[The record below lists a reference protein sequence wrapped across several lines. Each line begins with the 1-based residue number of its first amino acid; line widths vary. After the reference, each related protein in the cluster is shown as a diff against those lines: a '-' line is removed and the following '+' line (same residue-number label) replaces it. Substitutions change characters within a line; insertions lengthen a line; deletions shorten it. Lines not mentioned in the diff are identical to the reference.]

1 MGRIL
6 PQGTSQQQRVQ
17 QQQQGQGLCAY
28 PAEQRAYVLP
38 GNCASV
44 RDSPILLRMT
54 SRLRAR
60 TVTANG
66 LQFGVLEAG
75 SGPLALCLHG
85 FPDSAHTWR
94 YLLPALADAGFHAVA
109 PFMRGYAPT
118 GIPAD
123 GCFGLGAL
131 VADAVGLHD
140 ALGGDDRAVLI
151 GSDWGAETA
160 YGAAAFA
167 PDRWRRVVTLGVP
180 PLALD
185 TKIFADYDQLKRFF
199 YLFFLKTPFAESV
212 LAAGDMA
219 FLDRLWQDWCP
230 GYDASEDLRNVKQCL
245 RGEGNLAAAIGYYR
259 AEEPG
264 STTSARMART
274 RPRRRRWPALG
285 RSRPCTCTGTATAA
299 SVSPSSRTPS
309 VTSRPGRGWRSSR
322 TPAISCT
329 SRSRQR

>member
-1 MGRIL
+1 
-6 PQGTSQQQRVQ
+6 
-17 QQQQGQGLCAY
+17 
-28 PAEQRAYVLP
+28 
-38 GNCASV
+38 
-44 RDSPILLRMT
+44 MT
-54 SRLRAR
+54 SPLRAR
-60 TVTANG
+60 TVIANG
-66 LQFGVLEAG
+66 VPFGVVEAG

-85 FPDSAHTWR
+85 FPDSAHSWR

-131 VADAVGLHD
+131 VADAVRLHD
-140 ALGGDDRAVLI
+140 VLGGDDQAVLI

-167 PDRWRRVVTLGVP
+167 PERWRRVVTLGVP

-185 TKIFADYDQLKRFF
+185 RKIFADYDQLKRFF
-199 YLFFLKTPFAESV
+199 YLFFLKTPFAESA
-212 LAAGDMA
+212 LAADDMA

-245 RGEGNLAAAIGYYR
+245 RGEGNLTAAIAYYR

-264 STTSARMART
+264 LQHFGVDGLYAAEEAAFASAGPQPTLYLHGDRDGCIDLALVEDAERHLATGSRMEVVADAGHFLHVEK
-274 RPRRRRWPALG
+274 PAVVNDRIL
-285 RSRPCTCTGTATAA
+285 AW
-299 SVSPSSRTPS
+299 VS
-309 VTSRPGRGWRSSR
+309 
-322 TPAISCT
+322 A
-329 SRSRQR
+329 

>member
-1 MGRIL
+1 MI
-6 PQGTSQQQRVQ
+6 
-17 QQQQGQGLCAY
+17 
-28 PAEQRAYVLP
+28 
-38 GNCASV
+38 
-44 RDSPILLRMT
+44 
-54 SRLRAR
+54 SRLRAS

-66 LQFGVLEAG
+66 LTFGVVEAG

-85 FPDSAHTWR
+85 FPDSAHSWR

-131 VADAVGLHD
+131 VADAVALHD

-212 LAAGDMA
+212 LAAHDMA

-245 RGEGNLAAAIGYYR
+245 RGEDNLTAAIGYYR

-264 STTSARMART
+264 LRQSGPDGPYATEEAALAAAGPQPTLYLHGSRDGCIDLALVRGAERHLAIGSRMEVVEEAGHFMHVEK
-274 RPRRRRWPALG
+274 PAVVNDRIL
-285 RSRPCTCTGTATAA
+285 AW
-299 SVSPSSRTPS
+299 VS
-309 VTSRPGRGWRSSR
+309 G
-322 TPAISCT
+322 
-329 SRSRQR
+329 

>member
-1 MGRIL
+1 
-6 PQGTSQQQRVQ
+6 
-17 QQQQGQGLCAY
+17 
-28 PAEQRAYVLP
+28 
-38 GNCASV
+38 
-44 RDSPILLRMT
+44 MT
-54 SRLRAR
+54 SRLQAR
-60 TVTANG
+60 TVTANR

-85 FPDSAHTWR
+85 FPDSARTWR

-118 GIPAD
+118 GIPED

-140 ALGGDDRAVLI
+140 VLGGDDRAVLV
-151 GSDWGAETA
+151 GSDWGAEVA

-185 TKIFADYDQLKRFF
+185 TRIFADYDQLKRFF

-212 LAAGDMA
+212 LATGDMA
-219 FLDRLWQDWCP
+219 FLDRLWQDWSP
-230 GYDASEDLRNVKQCL
+230 GYDASEDLRNVKRCL

-259 AEEPG
+259 ADEQG
-264 STTSARMART
+264 SAASARMARI
-274 RPRRRRWPALG
+274 RLKSRRWLAPG
-285 RSRPCTCTGTATAA
+285 RSRLCTCTGTVTAA
-299 SVSPSSRTPS
+299 SVCPSCRTPG
-309 VTSRPGRGWRSSR
+309 VTSRPGRGWRLSR
-322 TPAISCT
+322 APATSCR
-329 SRSRQR
+329 SRSRPR